1 MSDTV
6 RFPTTHQ
13 GRTFHQLPARP
24 QQSSGGWIVAAV
36 LVIVGGML
44 GAVGVGAIGFFRMS
58 DSVDR
63 YQRVTV
69 PGSGDLNLATGD
81 YTVYFEYPGAAT
93 IEPPEA
99 VRARLTDPT
108 GQVVPTEAVSGE
120 QSYQLSG
127 HEGTAE
133 FTFHADRDGVYALET
148 DGGPGITLAVG
159 QDLGSALAGPI
170 LLAVAIAITAILLG
184 IAILIVTLIRRS
196 RAQRP
201 PASGFR
207 PAMPPSI

>member
-1 MSDTV
+1 MSDPA
-6 RFPTTHQ
+6 RYPTAHQ

-69 PGSGDLNLATGD
+69 PGSGDPNLATGD

-120 QSYQLSG
+120 QWRRKNP
-127 HEGTAE
+127 E
-133 FTFHADRDGVYALET
+133 FRARAK
-148 DGGPGITLAVG
+148 AVG
-159 QDLGSALAGPI
+159 RK
-170 LLAVAIAITAILLG
+170 
-184 IAILIVTLIRRS
+184 IRK
-196 RAQRP
+196 QVLKDYVIHP
-201 PASGFR
+201 
-207 PAMPPSI
+207 

>member
-1 MSDTV
+1 MSDPA
-6 RFPTTHQ
+6 RYPTAHQ

-36 LVIVGGML
+36 LVIVGG
-44 GAVGVGAIGFFRMS
+44 
-58 DSVDR
+58 
-63 YQRVTV
+63 
-69 PGSGDLNLATGD
+69 
-81 YTVYFEYPGAAT
+81 
-93 IEPPEA
+93 
-99 VRARLTDPT
+99 
-108 GQVVPTEAVSGE
+108 
-120 QSYQLSG
+120 
-127 HEGTAE
+127 
-133 FTFHADRDGVYALET
+133 
-148 DGGPGITLAVG
+148 PGITLAVG

-170 LLAVAIAITAILLG
+170 LLAVAIAITAVLLG